1 MMSHSARATPP
12 TEDLGSPKHAS
23 RGRWRTVRTKIG
35 ALQALQNQRELTP
48 PPRPPSLPKPPGGA
62 RRVDACFLRLRVE
75 LVGGERLVVTL
86 LQLKTPEPLAA
97 SAHCRVSFEA
107 DGAPFT
113 SKLLA
118 GRPST
123 YTEAHFVK
131 LTVSLLCCVED
142 FDTAKQT
149 LAFKLALANASNTSA
164 AQVDIL
170 SMTEGVSCMAAPRTK
185 QKAESEEASESGSLV
200 HVETRIR
207 ASDAAGVRAL
217 TGVLGADAALLARVQ
232 AALAAV
238 DLCEC
243 VSVTSPQAENGALL
257 QFSEDYEDPNAN
269 SQKESGSEEPRNPIR
284 KPARARDTSV
294 SGCECSEAG
303 AQAVFTLPS
312 AKPGADG
319 KAALMTM
326 SSAVTRAALASAPC
340 RRALV
345 RL

>member
-1 MMSHSARATPP
+1 M
-12 TEDLGSPKHAS
+12 
-23 RGRWRTVRTKIG
+23 
-35 ALQALQNQRELTP
+35 
-48 PPRPPSLPKPPGGA
+48 
-62 RRVDACFLRLRVE
+62 DACCLRLRVE
-75 LVGGERLVVTL
+75 LAGEDESRLLVTL
-86 LQLKTPEPLAA
+86 LQLKTPDPLAA

-131 LTVSLLCCVED
+131 LTVSLPCTLED

-149 LAFKLALANASNTSA
+149 LAFMLALASASNTSA

-170 SMTEGVSCMAAPRTK
+170 SMTEGVSCVQAPRTK
-185 QKAESEEASESGSLV
+185 QTAESEEASGGGTLV

-207 ASDAAGVRAL
+207 ASDAAGVRAV

-243 VSVTSPQAENGALL
+243 VSVTRPQTENGALL
-257 QFSEDYEDPNAN
+257 QFSEDCKESNAN
-269 SQKESGSEEPRNPIR
+269 SQNDSGSEEPRNPIR

-294 SGCECSEAG
+294 SGSEAG

-312 AKPGADG
+312 AKPGPDG
-319 KAALMTM
+319 KAALMTK
-326 SSAVTRAALASAPC
+326 SSAVTRAALSSAPC

-345 RL
+345 TMFA